1 MKVALNTMVKNEGQ
15 ILQRVLPIWKN
26 YEVDYFIFY
35 NDNST
40 DNTVDVIYD
49 NLPEEKIIIINDNLP
64 EFNEGYHRQK
74 MLEKSKELNVDYIIS
89 LDSDELL
96 SSSITK
102 DFKNFLSIY
111 DTHDLY
117 LFWYNIVEDG
127 LILYRSD
134 SQYENNY
141 RSFVLPVKH
150 MENLDTTQWKY
161 HTPRTPIVNLPRSFT
176 KDYGIIHL
184 QSSNRKY
191 YALKQLWYKHHEFVK
206 YNHDVSFIN
215 NRYDPVVNKLNFNP
229 QFTPQ
234 NIIEGINIDL
244 SFFNG
249 LEEEKGYV
257 GFIKENYN
265 QDLITF
271 GKEYITWN

>member
-40 DNTVDVIYD
+40 DNTVDVIRKF
-49 NLPEEKIIIINDNLP
+49 LPEEKIIIINDNLT

-111 DTHDLY
+111 DNHDLY

-150 MENLDTTQWKY
+150 MGDLDTTQWKY
-161 HTPRTPIVNLPRSFT
+161 HTPRTPTINLPKSFT

-184 QSSNRKY
+184 QSSNKKY
-191 YALKQLWYKHHEFVK
+191 YAIKQLWYKHHEFVK
-206 YNHDVSFIN
+206 YNHDVQFIN
-215 NRYDPVVNKLNFNP
+215 GRYDPVVNGLNFNP

-234 NIIEGINIDL
+234 NIIDGINIDL

-257 GFIKENYN
+257 NLIKEHYN
-265 QDLITF
+265 EELITF